1 MQTIQKKLSE
11 LTPMEKNVRLHSEKQ
26 LKEYER
32 SVRKWGQTKPI
43 VCDENGVII
52 IGNGLYAALQRAGI
66 ETADCY
72 IMTGLSEKDK
82 KKLMLSDN
90 KVYELGI
97 TSMDALDDIVKSLE
111 GDFDIPGYD
120 DELLAF
126 LNAPVQDVTKEVMSY
141 GQVEPAAPPQKDAH
155 DVSQYG
161 EVAGTAATSPY
172 SPPPAKVEV
181 PVRPDTPAQAE
192 APERPFVICPK
203 CGEKIWL

>member
-1 MQTIQKKLSE
+1 MQTIVKS
-11 LTPMEKNVRLHSEKQ
+11 LTDLKPMEKNVRMHSEKQ

-52 IGNGLYAALQRAGI
+52 IGNGLFEALKRAGK

-72 IMTGLSEKDK
+72 VMKGLSEKDK

-90 KVYELGI
+90 KVYELGL
-97 TSMDALDDIVKSLE
+97 TSMDALDEIVKSLD

-126 LNAPVQDVTKEVMSY
+126 LNAPVQDTTKEVFEY
-141 GQVEPAAPPQKDAH
+141 GKVETPVEDHAPVVEAAH
-155 DVSQYG
+155 DIAQYG
-161 EVAGTAATSPY
+161 EVAGENAKSPY
-172 SPPPAKVEV
+172 EPKPSPP
-181 PVRPDTPAQAE
+181 AE
-192 APERPFVICPK
+192 DSRPFVICPK